1 MDHGLAM
8 LQHLA
13 QGMYSLMANPDY
25 ATLLAQIASE
35 SDATAKAALIAQ
47 CYVFLEPL
55 TETEEQLF
63 DYLAKGYYEDA
74 DGTTSSYIGI
84 YYAEDGTIIQ

>member
-1 MDHGLAM
+1 MGRGAVM
-8 LQHLA
+8 LLLLV

-63 DYLAKGYYEDA
+63 DYLAKGYYEDTA
-74 DGTTSSYIGI
+74 GTTTSYIGT
-84 YYAEDGTIIQ
+84 YYAEDGTLIQ

>member
-1 MDHGLAM
+1 MGRGAVM
-8 LQHLA
+8 LLLLV

-35 SDATAKAALIAQ
+35 SALIAQ

-74 DGTTSSYIGI
+74 AGTTTSYIGT
-84 YYAEDGTIIQ
+84 YYAEDGTLIQ